1 MAERPIRDA
10 RDLRETLEIR
20 ARCFQMLKV
29 CEFETCRRLTERHLS
44 KLRATQAEG
53 MRGPT
58 LNETRR
64 AADREIFSHIL
75 SWVAKGEGSAQKGLA
90 AMLEEPGQH
99 FGDSWILRSK
109 TFQTKGR
116 IGGW

>member
-10 RDLRETLEIR
+10 RDLRETLETR

-29 CEFETCRRLTERHLS
+29 CESETCRRLTERHLS

-75 SWVAKGEGSAQKGLA
+75 SWVAKGEGSA
-90 AMLEEPGQH
+90 PGHH
-99 FGDSWILRSK
+99 FRDSWILRSK